1 MKRGRSSKRYRNGT
15 LKDLEKYSAPEFYV
29 KAKCLINSLDG
40 KFPLRN
46 SVFRTHKRS
55 NKFPPKGETYRGFKG
70 VGKKLNSLLEKKFE
84 DPEALSKASV
94 DEISEIKGMSKGLAE
109 SLHSGMKKSEHRWIE
124 GNRSFYTFKE
134 EYPEGKDAIQG
145 YPSGRFLTWLY
156 THEIREALKDKCI
169 EEVYDFFV
177 TDRVDPTHARAWRE
191 ARNKAFEHYGRKCL
205 RCGVTDQKLVIDH
218 ILPMSLGGSE
228 DLQNLQVLC
237 EECHHWKTKRE
248 RELIRDPRL
257 FDYENLDFRP

>member
-15 LKDLEKYSAPEFYV
+15 LKDLEFHSGPEFYV

-46 SVFRTHKRS
+46 SVFRKHKRS
-55 NKFPPKGETYRGFKG
+55 HKFPPKGETYRGFKG

-84 DPEALSKASV
+84 DPEALSRASV
-94 DEISEIKGMSKGLAE
+94 DEILEIKGMSKRLAE
-109 SLHSGMKKSEHRWIE
+109 SLYSGMKNSEHYWIE
-124 GNRSFYTFKE
+124 GNRRFSTFEE
-134 EYPEGKDAIQG
+134 EYPEGKNAIQG

-169 EEVYDFFV
+169 EEVFDYFV
-177 TDRVDPTHARAWRE
+177 TDRIDKKYRSAWRLT
-191 ARNKAFEHYGRKCL
+191 RKKALEHYGRKCL
-205 RCGVTDQKLVIDH
+205 RCGAANQKMVIDH
-218 ILPMSLGGSE
+218 ILPMSVGGTD

-237 EECHHWKTKRE
+237 KECHHWKTRKE
-248 RELIRDPRL
+248 QEGGYSVFL
-257 FDYENLDFRP
+257 DYDNLDFRP